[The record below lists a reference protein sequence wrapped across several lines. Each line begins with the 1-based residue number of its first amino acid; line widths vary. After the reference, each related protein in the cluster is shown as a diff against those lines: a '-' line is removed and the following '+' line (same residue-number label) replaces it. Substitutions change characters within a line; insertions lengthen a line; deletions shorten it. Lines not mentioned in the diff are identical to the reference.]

1 MLTGNN
7 EALGSQPMSKIYR
20 YANGSFE
27 SIYTY
32 LTGLLNSTVNFGD
45 YDQDGK
51 LDFVQAGEDAAGNFV
66 CEIYH
71 NVHSGFNLIPD
82 APAGL
87 SSLVNNS
94 SVTLSWQP
102 GSDVNTPTAGLTY
115 NLRVGTTRGGSEIM
129 SAMAQTDGLRKIARI
144 GNTNH
149 LTSWQITNP
158 LPAEKYYWSVQTID
172 NMFAASAFAVEDSFS
187 MDIYSQ
193 NYYQSG
199 INGYIGDMQV
209 VMDTINVNL
218 GGEMLPQYQ
227 LVDVYVLIDSIQHT
241 AVGDLEITLIH
252 NSLEDTLVHQAGGN
266 GDNFFHTWLADSAST
281 PINSGIPPF
290 TGIFQPYDPLA
301 LYRGTDPNGEWI
313 LKVYDSA
320 TGNTG
325 TFDAWGLTL
334 VFEMMTGIDDPL
346 SQLPTEYRLFQNY
359 PNPFNP
365 ITTIKFD
372 LPQDNQVKIVIY
384 NVLGQKVET
393 LVSKDLAAGRYSY
406 QWKPHGIA
414 SGLYFYSIEA
424 GDYRSVKKMI
434 LMK

>member
-1 MLTGNN
+1 
-7 EALGSQPMSKIYR
+7 
-20 YANGSFE
+20 
-27 SIYTY
+27 
-32 LTGLLNSTVNFGD
+32 
-45 YDQDGK
+45 
-51 LDFVQAGEDAAGNFV
+51 
-66 CEIYH
+66 
-71 NVHSGFNLIPD
+71 
-82 APAGL
+82 
-87 SSLVNNS
+87 
-94 SVTLSWQP
+94 
-102 GSDVNTPTAGLTY
+102 
-115 NLRVGTTRGGSEIM
+115 
-129 SAMAQTDGLRKIARI
+129 
-144 GNTNH
+144 
-149 LTSWQITNP
+149 
-158 LPAEKYYWSVQTID
+158 
-172 NMFAASAFAVEDSFS
+172 MFAGSVFAVEDSFS

-209 VMDTINVNL
+209 IMDTINVNL
-218 GGEMLPQYQ
+218 GGEMLPLYQ

-281 PINSGIPPF
+281 PINSGTPPF

-334 VFEMMTGIDDPL
+334 VFEMMTGIDNPF

-372 LPQDNQVKIVIY
+372 LPQDNDVKIVIY

-406 QWKPHGIA
+406 QWKPQGIA

-424 GDYRSVKKMI
+424 GDYKSVKKMI